1 MKQNI
6 KEEVKMTKVSKNNVE
21 ETVVEAVEEVKE
33 TATEAVAEKEA
44 EIKVEDVKV
53 KKSAKDKIA
62 GKIAKYRKPFIRFLE
77 VVVIGGVAYAIYNAT
92 KQPDDEDVIE
102 GDFTR
107 LDNEE

>member
-1 MKQNI
+1 
-6 KEEVKMTKVSKNNVE
+6 MTKVSKNNVE

-33 TATEAVAEKEA
+33 AATETVAEKET

-62 GKIAKYRKPFIRFLE
+62 DKIAKYRKPFIRFLE

-102 GDFTR
+102 GDFT
-107 LDNEE
+107 

>member
-1 MKQNI
+1 
-6 KEEVKMTKVSKNNVE
+6 MTKVSKNNVE
-21 ETVVEAVEEVKE
+21 ETVVEAVEEVKEVKE